1 MSGGNRQNENGH
13 HEFGR
18 GGSMKKLLRQVS
30 CHLLLLA
37 AVGSHAGSVSV
48 GAAPEGDAK
57 TVATKIIK
65 YNFPECKLVST
76 AVRLADG
83 SIRANCDGTD
93 YRVFTVYSATKGKM
107 LELAMNCAAAKRLLD
122 IDCY

>member
-1 MSGGNRQNENGH
+1 
-13 HEFGR
+13 
-18 GGSMKKLLRQVS
+18 MKKLVLVLLVS
-30 CHLLLLA
+30 CHLPLLA
-37 AVGSHAGSVSV
+37 AVDAHAGSVSV
-48 GAAPEGDAK
+48 GAAPKGDAK
-57 TVATKIIK
+57 TVSAKIIK

-93 YRVFTVYSATKGKM
+93 YRVFTVYSATEGKM
-107 LELAMNCAAAKRLLD
+107 LEVAMNRTAAKRLLD